1 MVTRK
6 IGTSWITDLL
16 LVLGL
21 TAFILAAFTAFTWW
35 LAITILRPFID
46 VLALFHRLDPRD
58 LAAAVRKY
66 LGRDHQDAHSAF
78 SA

>member
-35 LAITILRPFID
+35 LTVAILRPFID
-46 VLALFHRLDPRD
+46 VLALFLFA
-58 LAAAVRKY
+58 LS
-66 LGRDHQDAHSAF
+66 GG
-78 SA
+78 

>member
-6 IGTSWITDLL
+6 IGISWITDLL

-35 LAITILRPFID
+35 LTVAILRPFID
-46 VLALFHRLDPRD
+46 VLALFLFA
-58 LAAAVRKY
+58 LS
-66 LGRDHQDAHSAF
+66 GG
-78 SA
+78 